1 MNKLIAAQNI
11 VWIAVRNYE
20 PGISVEKN
28 VSDAFE
34 WWEDGLLDYSAIA
47 HDIYEQDIVAG
58 IEVSSKYSLLKN
70 SLKTREMKAHVHKV
84 VSGILERLRLTTT
97 N

>member
-58 IEVSSKYSLLKN
+58 IEETNTSALLGGVFD
-70 SLKTREMKAHVHKV
+70 TREMKAHIHKV